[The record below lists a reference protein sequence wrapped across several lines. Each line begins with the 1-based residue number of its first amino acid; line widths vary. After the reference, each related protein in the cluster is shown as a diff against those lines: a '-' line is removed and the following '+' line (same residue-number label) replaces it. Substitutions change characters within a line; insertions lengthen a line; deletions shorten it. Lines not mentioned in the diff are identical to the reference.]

1 MTDIADVTDVL
12 LVDGW
17 HEVCPSSFR
26 VGMYEIYSSLDK
38 PDEELSDHFQLPM
51 AAFSFRVRDTEVLV
65 EGPLPSVLAIKRRH
79 RNGEAPGSPVATVRM
94 THCST

>member
-12 LVDGW
+12 LADGW

-26 VGMYEIYSSLDK
+26 VGMYEVYSSLDK
-38 PDEELSDHFQLPM
+38 PDEGLADHFQLPM

-65 EGPLPSVLAIKRRH
+65 EGPLPRSWPSSAVTATASPRISRGH
-79 RNGEAPGSPVATVRM
+79 GER
-94 THCST
+94 